1 MKKLLFL
8 SFFLTFLASA
18 FGQYRP
24 SWWVGLPS
32 FEFSGIIYSASV
44 PHTDAAP
51 NWTPSTYGGK
61 IAWDYTNK
69 RLYYHVTGSTWALL
83 ADPSTGITGSGVANR
98 LAYFSGTTTLT
109 SDANLTF
116 ESNALRL
123 NGGADFRL
131 YNSLN
136 TLYSRFQQIDSLL
149 SVASST
155 DGEISY
161 SGKFGFGHT
170 VKNLSAD
177 ANNYYAGASS
187 LLVIFNPLFANR
199 TITGL
204 QENVSNNRLLFVYNI
219 SSSRSLI
226 LADESSS
233 SSAAYRFKLGGSNY
247 TVAPGT
253 GVFLWYLE
261 NEARWIIPNKQP
273 TSLVPPDADY
283 GDITVSGSGASW
295 QIDADAVG
303 AAEIAADAVGS
314 SEIAADAVGASELA
328 STAVVA
334 GSYTNANI
342 TVDLDGRLTAASN
355 GSSGTGGHTIKDD
368 GSAMTARAGLNFVT
382 TTTINAAL
390 TDDAGNDETDVSFNI
405 PNGGVTATEIATDG
419 VGSAEIAADA
429 VGSSEIA
436 TDAVGAA
443 EIAAGAVDASELAST
458 AVTPGSYTNTNL
470 TVDADGRITAASNGS
485 AGGGSPSVISP
496 SQITSD
502 QDDYAPTGWD
512 DATTVRVDFDGDI
525 NAITSFNSATDGERK
540 VLRNIGTNFGYI
552 PGQHPDGT
560 AAKRVKVPVDQFIE
574 PGGSVEIEYDG
585 TDSRWYVTSNTFNPA
600 LNVKGHYYQASVGAT
615 VAADWGTLTFATS
628 GGDNGT
634 QAGTA
639 SLPGTW
645 YLETLS
651 SASGIS
657 TVYFTDNLLNP
668 VFYTSCAMVTSTWVY
683 FPTLSDGTQT
693 YTYQF
698 GFVPSPS
705 STTLAVNN
713 SIAIRYSSGINSG
726 KFEGF
731 SRNNSGTESTVDL
744 GTTVAASTMYLLT
757 VCYDKSGTE
766 ARFYVN
772 GVYAGRVTTNLPN
785 AVGTGMRQGIWKSA
799 GTTSRSCR
807 FSTVQM
813 YTVFN

>member
-1 MKKLLFL
+1 MKKLILL
-8 SFFLTFLASA
+8 SFFSFFLASA
-18 FGQYRP
+18 FGQIQYTAA
-24 SWWVGLPS
+24 
-32 FEFSGIIYSASV
+32 I
-44 PHTDAAP
+44 PHTTTVP
-51 NWTPSTYGGK
+51 NWTPTTYGGK

-69 RLYYHVTGSTWALL
+69 RLYYHSSGSTWPLL
-83 ADPSTGITGSGVANR
+83 LDPATNITGAGAANR
-98 LAYFSGTTTLT
+98 LAYYSSAQVLT
-109 SDANLTF
+109 SNANFTI
-116 ESNALRL
+116 ESSSLKVKSA
-123 NGGADFRL
+123 
-131 YNSLN
+131 NSI
-136 TLYSRFQQIDSLL
+136 TLENLSGSESTILSRGDSLFGF
-149 SVASST
+149 SSAGT
-155 DGEISY
+155 CETY
-161 SGKFGFGHT
+161 WSGKFGFGHT
-170 VKNLSAD
+170 NQNVSSNL
-177 ANNYYAGASS
+177 NNYYLGVSKPLVVLTPISS
-187 LLVIFNPLFANR
+187 DR
-199 TITGL
+199 TITGI
-204 QENVSNNRLLFVYNI
+204 QANVLDNRLLFVYNV
-219 SSSRSLI
+219 SSSRNI
-226 LADESSS
+226 IFADESAS
-233 SSAAYRFKLGGSNY
+233 SSAANRFKLGGSDY
-247 TVAPGT
+247 TLSPGT

-261 NEARWIIPNKQP
+261 SEARWIIPNKQP
-273 TSLVPPDADY
+273 TSAAPPDGDK
-283 GDITVSGSGASW
+283 GDITVSSSGTNWQLDADVVGSG
-295 QIDADAVG
+295 
-303 AAEIAADAVGS
+303 ELS
-314 SEIAADAVGASELA
+314 S
-328 STAVVA
+328 TTVVA
-334 GSYTNANI
+334 GSYTNSNI
-342 TVDLDGRLTAASN
+342 TVDADGRITSAAN

-368 GSAMTARAGLNFVT
+368 GTPMTARTGLNFVT

-390 TDDAGNDETDVSFNI
+390 TDDAGGDETEVSFNI
-405 PNGGVTATEIATDG
+405 PNGGVTATEIATDAVG
-419 VGSAEIAADA
+419 ADEIAADAVGSSEIAADA

-496 SQITSD
+496 SQVTSD

-540 VLRNIGTNFGYI
+540 ILRNVGTNFGYI

-560 AAKRVKVPVDQFIE
+560 AAKRVKVSVDQFIE
-574 PGGSVEIEYDG
+574 PNGSVEIEYDG

-600 LNVKGHYYQASVGAT
+600 LNVKGHYYYEAVGST
-615 VAADWGTLTFATS
+615 VSADHQNLTFALS

-634 QAGTA
+634 QAGTS

-657 TVYFTDNLLNP
+657 VVYFTDNLLNP
-668 VFYTSCAMVTSTWVY
+668 AFFTSCAMVTSTWVY
-683 FPTLSDGTQT
+683 FPTLSDGTNT

-744 GTTVAASTMYLLT
+744 GMTVAANTMYLLT

-772 GVYAGRVTTNLPN
+772 GVYAGRVTTNLPS
-785 AVGTGMRQGIWKSA
+785 AVGAGMRQGIWKSA

-807 FSTVQM
+807 FSAVQM

>member
-1 MKKLLFL
+1 MKLLFFL
-8 SFFLTFLASA
+8 FFWVVLTPI
-18 FGQYRP
+18 FGQ
-24 SWWVGLPS
+24 
-32 FEFSGIIYSASV
+32 IQYSSSV
-44 PHTDAAP
+44 PHTTTIP
-51 NWTPSTYGGK
+51 NWTPTTYGGK

-69 RLYYHVTGSTWALL
+69 RLYYHSTGSTWVLL
-83 ADPSTGITGSGVANR
+83 VDPATNIVGSGAANR
-98 LAYFSGTTTLT
+98 LAYYSSAQALTSSPNFTIESNSLSVNSAASITLKNSSNTVSTILSRSDSLFSFSGSGTCE
-109 SDANLTF
+109 TF
-116 ESNALRL
+116 W
-123 NGGADFRL
+123 
-131 YNSLN
+131 
-136 TLYSRFQQIDSLL
+136 
-149 SVASST
+149 
-155 DGEISY
+155 
-161 SGKFGFGHT
+161 SGKFGFGYT
-170 VKNLSAD
+170 SQNVSSDL
-177 ANNYYAGASS
+177 NNYYLGVSD
-187 LLVIFNPLFANR
+187 LMVVLNPLFSDR
-199 TITGL
+199 TITGIQPSVL
-204 QENVSNNRLLFVYNI
+204 DNRLLFVYNV
-219 SSSRSLI
+219 SSSRNI
-226 LADESSS
+226 IFADESAS
-233 SSAAYRFKLGGSNY
+233 SSAANRFKLGGSNY
-247 TVAPGT
+247 TLAPGT
-253 GVFLWYLE
+253 GIFLWYLE
-261 NEARWIIPNKQP
+261 NEARWVIPNKP
-273 TSLVPPDADY
+273 TGVGLSDGDK
-283 GDITVSGSGASW
+283 GDITVSSSGTVWNLDS
-295 QIDADAVG
+295 DV
-303 AAEIAADAVGS
+303 VGS
-314 SEIAADAVGASELA
+314 SELS
-328 STAVVA
+328 STTVVA

-342 TVDLDGRLTAASN
+342 TVDADGRVTSAAN
-355 GSSGTGGHTIKDD
+355 GSGGTGGHTIKDD
-368 GSAMTARAGLNFVT
+368 GTPMTARTGLNFVT

-390 TDDAGNDETDVSFNI
+390 TDDAGGDETEVALNI

-419 VGSAEIAADA
+419 VGAAEIVADAVGSSEIAADA

-496 SQITSD
+496 SQVTSD

-540 VLRNIGTNFGYI
+540 VLRNVGSNFGYI

-560 AAKRVKVPVDQFIE
+560 ASKRVKVSVDQFIE
-574 PGGSVEIEYDG
+574 PNGSVEIEYDG

-600 LNVKGHYYQASVGAT
+600 LNVKGHYYYEAVGST
-615 VAADWGTLTFATS
+615 VSADHQNLTFALS

-634 QAGTA
+634 QAGTS

-657 TVYFTDNLLNP
+657 VAYFTDNLLNP
-668 VFYTSCAMVTSTWVY
+668 AFFTSCAMVTSTWVY
-683 FPTLSDGTQT
+683 FPTLSDGTNT

-744 GTTVAASTMYLLT
+744 GTTVAANTMYLLT

-766 ARFYVN
+766 ARFYIN

-785 AVGTGMRQGIWKSA
+785 AVGAGMRQGIWKSA

-807 FSTVQM
+807 FSAVQM